1 MGFGSIT
8 TGERPAD
15 FDDYIDLSFVNV
27 MADRLVRATAAGGG
41 IRLVAVSTTETLR
54 EAQARHGLS
63 LLTAVMLG
71 RAMSAGLMLASSMK
85 VRHGRVNLRLG
96 SDGPIKGLMVDAGRD
111 GTVRGYVGE
120 PALELDPIA
129 DEKGNYGFNFKA
141 AAGTGYLHV
150 MRDDGKGEPFNSTV
164 ELVGGAIGEDVASY
178 LLHSEQTPSGVFVGE
193 KINRDGILCSGGL
206 LVQIL
211 PKAAEEPALVELI
224 EQRCREIE
232 GFSERLAACNNNL
245 EDLLIDVFPDLDPQ
259 PLTDTEATQDV
270 RFKCRCTRERSI
282 GALLLL
288 GRKELSE
295 MLEADGQA
303 ELTCHFCNNRY
314 VVEREELIGI
324 IEGLPAAV

>member
-1 MGFGSIT
+1 
-8 TGERPAD
+8 
-15 FDDYIDLSFVNV
+15 

-41 IRLVAVSTTETLR
+41 IRLVAVSTTETMR

>member
-1 MGFGSIT
+1 
-8 TGERPAD
+8 
-15 FDDYIDLSFVNV
+15 

-178 LLHSEQTPSGVFVGE
+178 LLHSEQTPSCVFVGE